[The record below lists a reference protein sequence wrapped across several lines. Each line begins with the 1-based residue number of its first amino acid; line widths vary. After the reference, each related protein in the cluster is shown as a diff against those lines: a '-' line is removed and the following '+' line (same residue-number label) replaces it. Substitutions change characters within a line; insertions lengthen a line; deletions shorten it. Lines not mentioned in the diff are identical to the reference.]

1 MGLLSRARNEY
12 VSVRVR
18 THELRSKNRRRKT
31 RGCRDWDVKKMRE
44 EISSDFSIIITPFEE
59 DRIKTNL
66 HVVV

>member
-31 RGCRDWDVKKMRE
+31 RGCRDWDVKKNE
-44 EISSDFSIIITPFEE
+44 ERNIFRLFYHNYSF
-59 DRIKTNL
+59 
-66 HVVV
+66 